1 MRPQD
6 ILPDDVNEV
15 RLGGILARKG
25 SVAAFMANAR
35 VLSDP
40 AASEEARTEAERHI
54 VELLPA
60 LRALGVFD
68 VFEIRNET
76 VRAFVA
82 KHERGAPAR

>member
-1 MRPQD
+1 MSTG
-6 ILPDDVNEV
+6 VHEV

-40 AASEEARTEAERHI
+40 AASEEARTEAELHI

-60 LRALGVFD
+60 LRALGRPGAAAAVQSASRFAM
-68 VFEIRNET
+68 IRRNMP
-76 VRAFVA
+76 R
-82 KHERGAPAR
+82 